1 MAKKKYLKMHKYKI
15 WQNRN
20 GDWLTYFPD
29 AKRGRLL
36 KKRKSRE
43 DLEND
48 ICELY
53 KETEENP
60 YIFELF
66 NEWNER
72 RLELGHIAQSTYDK
86 NIRIFNRHY
95 SELGNRRIKNVSKR
109 EFVEFLEEQIAEHNL
124 DSKAFGNLKG
134 ITRGFLKRALIRDVI
149 NYSAEDVFNRLDIG
163 RNTFKHKIRE
173 DYEEVFDEDEMATLL
188 DYIEAHPEPANLVI
202 ALLFMSGARIGEA
215 VTIKNEDLG
224 DFTVNIRRTETRYK
238 SDLGHSIYD
247 VKTNPKTMAGVRVVP
262 IPEHYLWI
270 LESMKK
276 LNPSG
281 EYVFLNTKGQRMT
294 GNTVRTRLKTLCKN
308 LGIYNKSPHKIRKT
322 YGTILLDNHL
332 DRRLIQDLMGH
343 TDVLTTE
350 THYHRN
356 RKTLERKHEILSNLP
371 DFR

>member
-1 MAKKKYLKMHKYKI
+1 
-15 WQNRN
+15 
-20 GDWLTYFPD
+20 
-29 AKRGRLL
+29 
-36 KKRKSRE
+36 
-43 DLEND
+43 
-48 ICELY
+48 
-53 KETEENP
+53 
-60 YIFELF
+60 
-66 NEWNER
+66 
-72 RLELGHIAQSTYDK
+72 
-86 NIRIFNRHY
+86 
-95 SELGNRRIKNVSKR
+95 
-109 EFVEFLEEQIAEHNL
+109 
-124 DSKAFGNLKG
+124 
-134 ITRGFLKRALIRDVI
+134 
-149 NYSAEDVFNRLDIG
+149 
-163 RNTFKHKIRE
+163 
-173 DYEEVFDEDEMATLL
+173 
-188 DYIEAHPEPANLVI
+188 
-202 ALLFMSGARIGEA
+202 
-215 VTIKNEDLG
+215 
-224 DFTVNIRRTETRYK
+224 
-238 SDLGHSIYD
+238 
-247 VKTNPKTMAGVRVVP
+247 MAGVRVVP